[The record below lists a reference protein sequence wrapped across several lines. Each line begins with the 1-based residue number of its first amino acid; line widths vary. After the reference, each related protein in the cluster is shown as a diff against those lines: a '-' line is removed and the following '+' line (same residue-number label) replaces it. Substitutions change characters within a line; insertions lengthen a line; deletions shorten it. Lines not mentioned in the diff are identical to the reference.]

1 MLLNILNLVI
11 ILMLVLIGWCIVDN
25 FRKVTEGMD
34 DGCETEEQEEPKTCK
49 ISESDPEIQNLQTQI
64 DQLSSQMDDL
74 VQQQADF
81 AQDLAGD
88 EPVEVT
94 GTDLS
99 ET

>member
-1 MLLNILNLVI
+1 MLLNLLNIVI
-11 ILMLVLIGWCIVDN
+11 ILMLVLLGWCIIEN

-34 DGCETEEQEEPKTCK
+34 DGCETEASEEKKTCK
-49 ISESDPEIQNLQTQI
+49 ISENDPQIQNLQTQI

-99 ET
+99 ES